1 MSEDDY
7 RAVIDA
13 LVAELRNIGAPDIA
27 DQRHYSE
34 EEPETSER
42 RLISPQRRLVEMLRG
57 FERFLAIQDRQ
68 TYEMAMG
75 RMADALRGEGPEAAS
90 VIQTT
95 DGEPREYFLSEAPN
109 LREVRNDVQALIDR
123 LLDGDLRPG
132 SEGGT
137 DESDRAR

>member
-1 MSEDDY
+1 MGDDDY
-7 RAVIDA
+7 RAVINA

-68 TYEMAMG
+68 TYETAMR
-75 RMADALRGEGPEAAS
+75 RMADALRGEGPKAAS

-109 LREVRNDVQALIDR
+109 LREVRNDVQALIGR
-123 LLDGDLRPG
+123 LLDDDPHPG
-132 SEGGT
+132 GVGG
-137 DESDRAR
+137 RR